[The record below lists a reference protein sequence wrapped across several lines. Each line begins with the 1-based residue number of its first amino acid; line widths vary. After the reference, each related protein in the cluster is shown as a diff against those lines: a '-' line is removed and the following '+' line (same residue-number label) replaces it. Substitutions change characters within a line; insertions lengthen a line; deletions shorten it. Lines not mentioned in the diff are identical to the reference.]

1 MEQESRS
8 MRAATATK
16 EQPEHPFKEARRMMK
31 DIEEELVGR
40 EALSAE
46 HSEVEGLIRDRVMEL
61 QRALFQAHLDVRA
74 AKEREVEVEGAD
86 GMARTQVRE
95 SERTLET
102 VFGEVTVK
110 RRLYQ
115 APGVEGLAPM
125 DAALNLPS
133 EHYSHGIRRFVAEEC
148 ARSSFDEAVEQL
160 AKRTGAHVP
169 KRQVEE
175 LAVRAAQDFD
185 AFYKERSCERE
196 ATSDL
201 LVLSFDGKG
210 IAMRH
215 EDLRPDTRKAAEA
228 TPRRLHTRLVPGEK
242 PNRKRMATVATI
254 YTLAPW
260 PRTLADVLHT
270 LRDASVEDNRPKP
283 VGKRV
288 WASVEHS
295 PQRVI
300 DDAFTEAL
308 RRDPER
314 RRRWV
319 VLVDGQRDQIRRVQR
334 AARKAKVEVTIV
346 LDIMHVLEYLWRA
359 AHAFHPAGTEA
370 AQTWVR
376 HRLFALLQGRSG
388 GAVAKG
394 IRQMAARRKLDAE
407 SSKAVE
413 ACARY
418 LVKRTRLLH
427 YDRALSQGL
436 PIATGVI
443 EGACRHLVEDRL
455 GRTGARWS
463 LAGAEAILRLRAL
476 HCSGDFDAY
485 WTFHL
490 AKERQR
496 THLERYAHGS
506 PPDPLPAPRPSLKL
520 VK

>member
-1 MEQESRS
+1 

-16 EQPEHPFKEARRMMK
+16 EQPEHPFEETRRMMK
-31 DIEEELVGR
+31 DIEDELVGR
-40 EALSAE
+40 EVLSAE
-46 HSEVEGLIRDRVMEL
+46 HSEVERLIQDRVMKL
-61 QRALFQAHLDVRA
+61 QRALLQAHLDVRA

-86 GMARTQVRE
+86 GLARTQVRE

-102 VFGEVTVK
+102 IFGEVTVT

-148 ARSSFDEAVEQL
+148 ARLSFDEVVEQVV
-160 AKRTGAHVP
+160 KRTGAHVP

-196 ATSDL
+196 PTSDL

-228 TPRRLHTRLVPGEK
+228 STRRLHTRLAPGEK

-270 LRDASVEDNRPKP
+270 LRDASAEDKRPKP

-300 DDAFTEAL
+300 DDAFAEAL

-314 RRRWV
+314 RRRWI

-334 AARKAKVEVTIV
+334 AARKAKVEITIV

-359 AHAFHPAGTEA
+359 AHAFHKPGTEA

-388 GAVAKG
+388 GTVAKS
-394 IRQMAARRKLDAE
+394 IRQMAARRTLDAE
-407 SSKAVE
+407 STKAVQ
-413 ACARY
+413 ACTRY

-427 YDRALSQGL
+427 YDRALADGL

-443 EGACRHLVEDRL
+443 EGACRHLIEDRL

-476 HCSGDFDAY
+476 RSSGDFDAY

-506 PPDPLPAPRPSLKL
+506 PPDPIPAPRPSLKL